1 MISKF
6 DSWNAVPDRKVSAWE
21 YSNTDLFYPNWE
33 EIDAS
38 KNKSQEDSD
47 DNYDYDNSNEINKLE
62 DEHEINEEVFLKAYN
77 ESEEDSE

>member
-1 MISKF
+1 MALITYGYLK
-6 DSWNAVPDRKVSAWE
+6 DDQ

-77 ESEEDSE
+77 ESEEDSD